1 MKQII
6 LFASI
11 TMASGL
17 LFANIYNSMIDAKS
31 WGADIPQ
38 SIETARNYFKTVN
51 PGNFFRI
58 FSPLNQ
64 ILALLALIILWKVS
78 PATRFY
84 LSVAL
89 ILYVLGDLLTFAYFY
104 PRNDIMFKDA
114 KLTDIDNIRNAWLGW
129 NSMNWFRSLI
139 VFVGIIFS
147 FLALHKFYT
156 SK

>member
-1 MKQII
+1 
-6 LFASI
+6 
-11 TMASGL
+11 MASGL